1 MESLRAK
8 TKELFKSALDETK
21 KKNSLLNMQEM
32 ESGAVK
38 LNAYPRRIVLEMTSA
53 CNIKCIFC
61 GRDEAEFNQTYLKI
75 DVLDKLSNAL
85 KHCEEVTL
93 FGWGEPTINPKFSQ
107 IAYIYLS
114 FNISSLLRKSKKS
127 TFLIDYRLN

>member
-1 MESLRAK
+1 MIKTLAKSIREYKKQTILTPIFVALEVIMEILRAK
-8 TKELFKSALDETK
+8 TKELFKSALDETQQ
-21 KKNSLLNMQEM
+21 KNSLLNMQEM

-75 DVLDKLSNAL
+75 DVLDKLIRMDIVCKTNNRKYINIINL
-85 KHCEEVTL
+85 K
-93 FGWGEPTINPKFSQ
+93 SQ
-107 IAYIYLS
+107 S
-114 FNISSLLRKSKKS
+114 E
-127 TFLIDYRLN
+127 